1 MEIDFKKHPVRW
13 VYVNLIWKNLPLMW
27 KAKAAMWHM
36 NSIALKRK
44 YKIKLLG
51 ELIPVTVSVIRPW
64 QYVRGV
70 HTQTRVREINYR
82 WKRKKLPFAYPKVLR
97 GIQCTDETATPLKIT
112 DFNIVAKSADAIY
125 NVNQYIHASNEK
137 YYRQQKLK
145 DDIINH
151 KFKEYD
157 HDK

>member
-13 VYVNLIWKNLPLMW
+13 VYFHLIWKNLPLMW
-27 KAKAAMWHM
+27 KTKTAMWHM

-64 QYVRGV
+64 QYVQGK

-82 WKRKKLPFAYPKVLR
+82 WKRKKLPFAYPKVYH
-97 GIQCTDETATPLKIT
+97 GVQCTDETATPLKIT
-112 DFNIVAKSADAIY
+112 DFNIVAKTADAVY
-125 NVNQYIHASNEK
+125 KVNQFILKINEK
-137 YYRQQKLK
+137 VINHQQLK
-145 DDIINH
+145 NSIVGH